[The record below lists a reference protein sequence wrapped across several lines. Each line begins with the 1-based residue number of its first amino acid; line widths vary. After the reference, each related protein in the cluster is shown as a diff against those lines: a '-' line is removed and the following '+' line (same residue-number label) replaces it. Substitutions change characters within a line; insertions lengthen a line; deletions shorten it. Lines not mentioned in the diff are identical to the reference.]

1 MPILEA
7 RLKETTESIDNLL
20 KAIQMGVI
28 TKSTKERLEELEA
41 EKNEIESKIALEL
54 LIESSF
60 YSDSSILD
68 DCVEIEKLLIA
79 SINTA
84 KANMK
89 LK

>member
-1 MPILEA
+1 M
-7 RLKETTESIDNLL
+7 
-20 KAIQMGVI
+20 
-28 TKSTKERLEELEA
+28 EA